1 MPDVLDTEK
10 LFYVVG
16 QNVWEMDDLLQWD
29 VHGKLEV
36 ACIPQADFLEKII
49 SVCLSNYISLSGKQI
64 LIGLLM
70 TTE

>member
-1 MPDVLDTEK
+1 MPDVLDTQK

-36 ACIPQADFLEKII
+36 ACIPQVL
-49 SVCLSNYISLSGKQI
+49 
-64 LIGLLM
+64 
-70 TTE
+70 

>member
-1 MPDVLDTEK
+1 MYGKWMT
-10 LFYVVG
+10 FYNGMCMGNLRLPVY
-16 QNVWEMDDLLQWD
+16 LRSS
-29 VHGKLEV
+29 
-36 ACIPQADFLEKII
+36 DFLEKII